1 MVKIISKSKFAF
13 ERLCVKKLGMEQIN
27 NQFEFSKKIGRKY
40 IKVNTLTVPLSNPF
54 FGSLYSSIDKLISE
68 RTWIE
73 EQIGVVNLEL
83 ENMKVVN
90 KITKLEREVDGLEDE
105 IRQINAIIS
114 YYNKVSRRVNKLALK
129 LGYVKRT
136 TDWNKSTTWLIA
148 SDRTTIFCINLQVI

>member
-1 MVKIISKSKFAF
+1 MAKIISKSKLAF
-13 ERLCVKKLGMEQIN
+13 QRLCVDKLNMEQIN

-40 IKVNTLTVPLSNPF
+40 IKINTLTISLSNPF
-54 FGSLYSSIDKLISE
+54 FGSLRSNIDKLTSE

-83 ENMKVVN
+83 ENTNSVN
-90 KITKLEREVDGLEDE
+90 KITKLEKEVDGLEDE

-129 LGYVKRT
+129 LGYVKRANE
-136 TDWNKSTTWLIA
+136 WNMTTTWLIA